1 MIREKKKQ
9 KHGVN
14 PHVIS
19 ETQSFEKSLLHFQ
32 RGWNRRKRRRP
43 SSISRRMKTWL
54 AAMIQ
59 INAKR
64 LSRRGAELKNE
75 NWNFKNCEISW
86 LRFLFL
92 LNCEH
97 LLKNQNLQ
105 ALNFKKFET
114 FWLRI
119 LFSSL
124 TSSEFLS
131 LQILKI
137 KKCFIFELIS
147 ERQRGTSSK
156 CPGVRWKRSTLK
168 CSRSTPTCKMNLT
181 KTTDGAAGAAAGCC
195 CCCCA
200 AAAASCCCCLLLLLL
215 LLPPAAAAACC
226 CCCRIVFALGV
237 RLAEE

>member
-32 RGWNRRKRRRP
+32 RGCYSRKRRRP
-43 SSISRRMKTWL
+43 SSIGSRMKTWL
-54 AAMIQ
+54 TAIQ
-59 INAKR
+59 INAK
-64 LSRRGAELKNE
+64 LLLRRGAELKNE

-97 LLKNQNLQ
+97 LLKNRNLQ

-147 ERQRGTSSK
+147 
-156 CPGVRWKRSTLK
+156 
-168 CSRSTPTCKMNLT
+168 
-181 KTTDGAAGAAAGCC
+181 
-195 CCCCA
+195 
-200 AAAASCCCCLLLLLL
+200 
-215 LLPPAAAAACC
+215 
-226 CCCRIVFALGV
+226 
-237 RLAEE
+237 